1 MSTSRTTD
9 INGFI
14 KIEKNPISRAGVFP
28 YSGSQLPDADPSK
41 VYNVYRASEE
51 LSNPD
56 TLKSFEML
64 PIINEHVMLG
74 EGYET
79 SAEEKGV
86 HGMTGEKVSFENGI
100 LYSSVRIISD
110 ALKDL
115 IDQGKKQLSAGY
127 RCAFEKSSGVFN
139 GTKYDYIQK
148 NIRGNHIALVHAGRS
163 GPDIAVLD
171 GMAFDHF
178 DIATGEDNM
187 SKEILDAL
195 AALDKK
201 VSAMDEDVKAM
212 KAKDEAEEEEKKK
225 KAEDEA
231 EAEKKKKEA
240 EDAEKDDDKKEG
252 MDAAAVAVALDAAVK
267 PLKEE
272 IAALKAQGTKGIL
285 STITSRDTLARK
297 VSEVTGT
304 FDHSAMDV
312 TDVVAYGIEKLKIT
326 APEGGQQIALEA
338 FLAGRKAAA
347 PTAVFAMDT
356 KPKEDGKLAQ
366 RLKA

>member
-1 MSTSRTTD
+1 MTQRTTD
-9 INGFI
+9 INGYI

-41 VYNVYRASEE
+41 VYNVYRAPEE

-148 NIRGNHIALVHAGRS
+148 NIRGNHIALVHTGRS

-187 SKEILDAL
+187 SKEILDAI
-195 AALDKK
+195 AALNTK
-201 VSAMDEDVKAM
+201 VSAMDEDMKAM
-212 KAKDEAEEEEKKK
+212 KCKDEAEEEEKKK
-225 KAEDEA
+225 KAAEDE
-231 EAEKKKKEA
+231 EEKKKKEA

-252 MDAAAVAVALDAAVK
+252 MDAAAVTAALDAAVK
-267 PLKEE
+267 PLKDE
-272 IAALKAQGTKGIL
+272 IAALKAQGTKGVL

-312 TDVVAYGIEKLKIT
+312 ADVVAYGIDKLKIT
-326 APEGGQQIALEA
+326 APAGGEQIALEA
-338 FLAGRKAAA
+338 FLAGRKDAA
-347 PTAVFAMDT
+347 PAAVFALDT
-356 KPKEDGKLAQ
+356 KPKEGSKLDQ